1 MRFFYRVDQLYS
13 SFLSS
18 SATMIAIL
26 KAAPDP
32 FLTAEDVATTMA
44 ASIRNLSVYS
54 MVDHIARADELRKR
68 AVQCRLVAK
77 EMTSTKFEECCG
89 RLADHYV
96 ALADMEE
103 GFARRTAALRQATN
117 EALLTGLT

>member
-1 MRFFYRVDQLYS
+1 
-13 SFLSS
+13 
-18 SATMIAIL
+18 MIAIKGRAKSIL
-26 KAAPDP
+26 DGRRRCNHNA
-32 FLTAEDVATTMA
+32 V
-44 ASIRNLSVYS
+44 SIRNLSVRA

-89 RLADHYV
+89 KLADHYV